1 LYSDHFQIA
10 SLDALPSKNRQTMFL
25 KVTVKVS

>member
-10 SLDALPSKNRQTMFL
+10 SLDAQPSKNHQSIFL
-25 KVTVKVS
+25 KVTVKFK